1 MTRWIAL
8 LGALAVLATG
18 CTTRSAG
25 AFQPCQ
31 VGAAPAAGEVTYV
44 EGARL
49 MAVGPDG
56 QGRRCL
62 ADHVDV
68 APRWGA
74 RGDAGLAGP
83 TRLVSAGPASPTG
96 FTPADHVSLSPA
108 GTSLLAVTPDGR
120 LMKRPTAA
128 GPAEDIGVINSYDAA
143 LYHPSGQA
151 MVVAGYGDGENAS
164 GGYGIYLADTTGA
177 LQGTLAAAE
186 TSRHIDSL
194 AWTDD
199 GHLIF
204 AGQHTDRWDLH
215 SLDLAAGTITTLAS
229 TTAPDQPITGVVT
242 SPFAGGG
249 IAWQEGTCAPGQPL
263 LTKMR
268 LAGQLLALP
277 AALATA
283 VPVGWLGDATLVLMQ
298 RPGPC
303 DAGIGKGAAASSAG
317 DIYTVRGTTV
327 TKVATGATDATVRV
341 VHPTPPPLPTNIPSA
356 API

>member
-68 APRWGA
+68 APAWGA

-83 TRLVSAGPASPTG
+83 TRLVSPGRSAPTG

-120 LMKRPTAA
+120 LMKRPTAGGA
-128 GPAEDIGVINSYDAA
+128 AEDIGVINSYDAA

-249 IAWQEGTCAPGQPL
+249 IAWQEGTCASGRPP

-277 AALATA
+277 GALATA
-283 VPVGWLGDATLVLMQ
+283 VPVGWLGDATLVLLQ

-341 VHPTPPPLPTNIPSA
+341 VHPTPPPLPTNIPSD

>member
-1 MTRWIAL
+1 MKRWIVL

-18 CTTRSAG
+18 CTTRTAG
-25 AFQPCQ
+25 AAQPCQ
-31 VGAAPAAGEVTYV
+31 MSAALAAGEITYLD
-44 EGARL
+44 GARL

-62 ADHVDV
+62 ADHLAA
-68 APRWGA
+68 APLWGA

-83 TRLVSAGPASPTG
+83 TRLVSAGKAAPTG

-108 GTSLLAVTPDGR
+108 GVSLLAVTAQGG
-120 LMKRPTAA
+120 LMKRPAA
-128 GPAEDIGVINSYDAA
+128 GGPAEDIAVISGYDAA
-143 LYHPSGQA
+143 IYHPSGQA
-151 MVVAGYGDGENAS
+151 MVVVGQGDGENGS
-164 GGYGIYLADTTGA
+164 GGYGIYLADNNGA
-177 LQGTLAAAE
+177 IQQTLAAAE
-186 TSRHIDSL
+186 TSHHIGSL
-194 AWTDD
+194 AWTDE

-204 AGQHTDRWDLH
+204 AAQHADRWDLH

-249 IAWQEGTCAPGQPL
+249 IAWQEGACAPGRAP

-277 AALATA
+277 PALATA
-283 VPVGWLGDATLVLMQ
+283 TPVGWLSDATLVLMQ
-298 RPGPC
+298 RPTPC
-303 DAGIGKGAAASSAG
+303 GGGIGKSAAARSAG
-317 DIYTVRGTTV
+317 DVYTVRGTTV
-327 TKVATGATDATVRV
+327 TKVATGAVDATVRV
-341 VHPTPPPLPTNIPSA
+341 VHPTPPPLPTNIPSD